1 MQKNELILRE
11 KLAIQRTIMANQ
23 TTFLSFIRTGLY
35 FFVAGLSVHNLLGLP
50 DQFWASWMFY
60 VGAVVLLAYGTI
72 NFFIQKKK
80 INESKKHI
88 GHVAWKYEHS

>member
-1 MQKNELILRE
+1 MSQNELILRE

-50 DQFWASWMFY
+50 EQFWATWIFY
-60 VGAVVLLAYGTI
+60 IGAGVLLAYGTI
-72 NFFIQKKK
+72 NFFVQKKK
-80 INESKKHI
+80 INESKKQI
-88 GHVAWKYEHS
+88 GHVAKKYGQ

>member
-1 MQKNELILRE
+1 MPQNELILRE

-23 TTFLSFIRTGLY
+23 TTFLAFVRTGLY

-50 DQFWASWMFY
+50 EQFWAAWIFY
-60 VGAVVLLAYGTI
+60 IGACILLVFGTV

-80 INESKKHI
+80 IQESKKHI
-88 GHVAWKYEHS
+88 GNVVWKNEN